1 MRVVENRFK
10 AAWHA
15 LASAL
20 SFAVMGVF
28 VKLATEVGV
37 FEKVL
42 FRNIITLIVALVL
55 VLRNGHPLLG
65 RKHNQAP
72 LMARSL
78 LGICGVT
85 CYFWAIDHLLLA
97 DVVMLAKLSPFF
109 VSVFAAIFLGERLR
123 TKIGI
128 ALVLGFAGGLLV
140 IKPQLDLE
148 VLPALAALGSAA
160 FAGGAYTLLRFLR
173 NREPPE
179 IIVLHFSLVT
189 VVGLLPIVLPGFV
202 SPSTTGWLWLMGI
215 GLTAAAGQLSLTAAY
230 RHAPAGQVALISY
243 ATIVFSAFFG
253 WLIWTE
259 LPDTLSFVGGALI
272 LTGAVVAFGP
282 SRKDLTSG

>member
-1 MRVVENRFK
+1 MDNRFK
-10 AAWHA
+10 AVWHA

-20 SFAVMGVF
+20 SFAIMGVF

-65 RKHNQAP
+65 RKLNRGP

-78 LGICGVT
+78 LGICGVV
-85 CYFWAIDHLLLA
+85 CYFWAIDNLLLA

-109 VSVFAAIFLGERLR
+109 VAVFAAIFLGERLHG
-123 TKIGI
+123 KIGI

-140 IKPQLDLE
+140 IKPHLDLE
-148 VLPALAALGSAA
+148 ILPALAALGSAV
-160 FAGGAYTLLRFLR
+160 FAGGAYVLLRFLR
-173 NREPPE
+173 DREPPE
-179 IIVLHFSLVT
+179 TIVFHFSLVT
-189 VVGLLPIVLPGFV
+189 VVGLLPVVLPGFV
-202 SPSTTGWLWLMGI
+202 SPSTTGWIWLMGI
-215 GLTAAAGQLSLTAAY
+215 GLSAAAGQLSLTAAY
-230 RHAPAGQVALISY
+230 RHAPAGQVSLISY
-243 ATIVFSAFFG
+243 ATIVFSAIFA
-253 WLIWTE
+253 WQIWAE
-259 LPDTLSFVGGALI
+259 LPDALSFVGGALI

-282 SRKDLTSG
+282 SRTEPTPG